1 MDVVM
6 LTVDQDEKNT
16 KETIDNEGWMHT
28 GDVGEFDECGR
39 LRIID
44 RVKVTFY
51 LFPHWN
57 AEVHTLIL
65 RTS

>member
-6 LTVDQDEKNT
+6 LIVDQDEKNT
-16 KETIDNEGWMHT
+16 KETVDSEGWMHT

-51 LFPHWN
+51 RFPHLN
-57 AEVHTLIL
+57 AEVHTHP
-65 RTS
+65 